1 MRAVRTRIGIAGVRR
16 RGYAV
21 TDEELEPGLVAVA
34 APVFRDGA
42 VVVGALSVSAP
53 ATRLTPAQVATV
65 AAQCVAEASALS
77 TVLGHRP
84 ASAQKAS
91 AQKEGAG

>member
-1 MRAVRTRIGIAGVRR
+1 MRR

-42 VVVGALSVSAP
+42 VVVAALSVSAP
-53 ATRLTPAQVATV
+53 ASRLTPARLPEVAQACVTEAEGLS
-65 AAQCVAEASALS
+65 AA
-77 TVLGHRP
+77 LGHRATDHRP
-84 ASAQKAS
+84 TDHGPTETASTT
-91 AQKEGAG
+91 KEGAA